1 MRRAISVIMLF
12 SSIALFGGCSGLPN
26 AGSASVGGTASS
38 VTLTPGIMA
47 LTLGATQQFTA
58 NVAGATDQ
66 TVEWE
71 VNGVPGGNA
80 ASGLI
85 SEGGVYLAPYDV
97 TCSSDG
103 DGHRGV
109 VCGPQQD
116 RRCHGDVE
124 PKNRSERGD

>member
-1 MRRAISVIMLF
+1 MRRAIPLIMMF
-12 SSIALFGGCSGLPN
+12 SSVALFGGCSGLPN
-26 AGSASVGGTASS
+26 AGSASEGTASS
-38 VTLTPGIMA
+38 VTLTPGSMA

-85 SEGGVYLAPYDV
+85 SEGGVYLAPTTLPALPMV
-97 TCSSDG
+97 T
-103 DGHRGV
+103 V
-109 VCGPQQD
+109 
-116 RRCHGDVE
+116 
-124 PKNRSERGD
+124 